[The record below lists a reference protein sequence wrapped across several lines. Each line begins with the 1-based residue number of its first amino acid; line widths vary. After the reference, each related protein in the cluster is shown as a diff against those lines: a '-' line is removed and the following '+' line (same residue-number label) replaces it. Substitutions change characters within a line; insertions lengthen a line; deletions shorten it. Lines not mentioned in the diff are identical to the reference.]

1 MKTDVIQSK
10 FCAAKRN
17 KTKRRISLR
26 KLRGIPPIV
35 GMTKGLLANYNHRRK
50 VCCLFSIVIVC
61 ISMVSCGIYSFTGA
75 DIGAAKTFQ
84 VNYFQN
90 TALQV
95 EPGIARDF
103 TLQLQDLIQNQT
115 SLSLTNSG
123 GDLVYSGEITRYYQ
137 APMTAT
143 ANSTA
148 AQTRLTI
155 AVNVRFFNTLEP
167 EKDFEKQFSHYY
179 DFPASQLLTG
189 SLLETALDEIFT
201 RITQDIFNE
210 SLSDW

>member
-1 MKTDVIQSK
+1 
-10 FCAAKRN
+10 
-17 KTKRRISLR
+17 
-26 KLRGIPPIV
+26 
-35 GMTKGLLANYNHRRK
+35 
-50 VCCLFSIVIVC
+50 
-61 ISMVSCGIYSFTGA
+61 MVSCGIYSFTGA